1 LRKAFLNIFE
11 ADELDRFH
19 NSKIMA
25 MVAVMRVV
33 VAYHSPIVARVK
45 VMVDIGQAVPGN
57 SPCSHINPYL
67 PAQLPVS
74 APIRNLVG
82 FIRAIAYANVVN
94 TEGKSFTDNGL

>member
-1 LRKAFLNIFE
+1 MRKAFLNIFE

-45 VMVDIGQAVPGN
+45 AMVDIGQVVPGN

-67 PAQLPVS
+67 SAQLPVS

-82 FIRAIAYANVVN
+82 FIDTLNFAPPPIILDTNL
-94 TEGKSFTDNGL
+94 G